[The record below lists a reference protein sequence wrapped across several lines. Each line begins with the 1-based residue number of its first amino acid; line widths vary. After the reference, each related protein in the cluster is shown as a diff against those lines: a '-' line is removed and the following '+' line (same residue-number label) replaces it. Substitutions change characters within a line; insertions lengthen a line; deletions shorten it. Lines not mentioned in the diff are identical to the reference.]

1 MSRPESERASERA
14 RSWINVG
21 TPLEI
26 EELLKLSDAF
36 RTYETNKPITE

>member
-1 MSRPESERASERA
+1 MSRPESEPKSERV